1 MKGAISFEKKVE
13 IVLENGFT
21 EQEQDIVFTWYEIEE
36 EDEDISTERLMA
48 MTADSCDVDDDE
60 VATTMC
66 KFQEKYDRIFGDED
80 ENI

>member
-1 MKGAISFEKKVE
+1 MMKGAISFEKKVE

-21 EQEQDIVFTWYEIEE
+21 EQEQDIVYTWYEIEE

-48 MTADSCDVDDDE
+48 MTADSCDVEDDE

-66 KFQEKYDRIFGDED
+66 KFQEKYDRIFGDE
-80 ENI
+80 

>member
-21 EQEQDIVFTWYEIEE
+21 EQEQDIVYTWYEIEE

-48 MTADSCDVDDDE
+48 MTADSCDVEDDE

-66 KFQEKYDRIFGDED
+66 KFQEKYDRIFGDE
-80 ENI
+80 

>member
-21 EQEQDIVFTWYEIEE
+21 DQEQDIVYTWYEIEE

-66 KFQEKYDRIFGDED
+66 KFQEKYDRIFGDE
-80 ENI
+80 